1 MKVKPLLQSIS
12 PYTFLED
19 YLQACGVENVDEYLN
34 AEFEVM
40 DSPWD
45 YPNMKEAVDSLEK
58 AINNKEKIG
67 VLIDSDADGNLS
79 AALITKFLYRFVED
93 EDIEFFIHTGKG
105 HGLVQSKEEDIVQQ
119 VIDSGVSLLIAPD
132 SSTND
137 KEQCQWLKSNGVDVL
152 ILDHHEITTPNPYA
166 IIINHHLGKGLNTS
180 LSGTG
185 VTHKFVQ
192 ACAESWDIELGDLYY
207 DLVATSIISDA
218 CDLTTLENRA
228 YVKYGFEHI
237 TDPML
242 ELMFTKFNR
251 KGNNPIGVSWGTAPP
266 INSLCRGDDQQAKED
281 FFMAL
286 IGKGDMDEG
295 ISLARKA
302 HNEQSKIVKT
312 IYEEIEP
319 DLDQSHKVV
328 IGYTTEEY
336 KGYTGLIANKITG
349 NFGKPALVLRELNS
363 TTWSGSLRSPVD
375 IADKIN
381 ESKLANCQGHLSAA
395 GIFLKKSNLNRLIK
409 WFDALPLDT
418 DPERQVTAILKPNQV
433 TLPLCHACSDDM
445 VLWGS
450 SEGNK
455 IVQPKFYLEF
465 ETSPSDAQVF
475 VKKTTTLKIVKDGV
489 SFIKFQCDKD
499 TASLLQQEHCKVSMI
514 VTLSVNEWN
523 GVESPQ
529 AMIENWEIEKIE
541 EKDISEESWADLF

>member
-1 MKVKPLLQSIS
+1 MKVKPLLKSIDPS
-12 PYTFLED
+12 NFLSQ
-19 YLQACGVENVDEYLN
+19 YLQALGIQDIDKYLN
-34 AEFEVM
+34 AGLDVM
-40 DSPWD
+40 DSPLD
-45 YPNMKEAVDSLEK
+45 YPNMKEGVERLRK
-58 AINNKEKIG
+58 AIDNGEKIG
-67 VLIDSDADGNLS
+67 VLIDPDVDGQLS
-79 AALITKFLYRFVED
+79 AALIVKFLLRFTNNLAY
-93 EDIEFFIHTGKG
+93 FFHVGKG
-105 HGLVQSKEEDIVQQ
+105 HGLVQNKEEDIPQQ
-119 VIDSGVSLLIAPD
+119 VLDSDVSLLIAPD

-137 KEQCQWLKSNGVDVL
+137 APQCQWLKSNGVDV
-152 ILDHHEITTPNPYA
+152 IICDHHEVTTQNPYA
-166 IIINHHLGKGLNTS
+166 IIINHHLGEGLNTA

-185 VTHKFVQ
+185 VTHKF
-192 ACAESWDIELGDLYY
+192 AISCAESCGIDISDLYY
-207 DLVATSIISDA
+207 DLVATSIISDV

-242 ELMFTKFNR
+242 ELMFAKFNR

-266 INSLCRGDDQQAKED
+266 INSLCRGDDQQAKID

-286 IGKGDMDEG
+286 VGKGDMDNG
-295 ISLARKA
+295 VSVARKA

-319 DLDQSHKVV
+319 DLDRSHKVM

-381 ESKLANCQGHLSAA
+381 ESKLAKCQGHLSAA

-409 WFDALPLDT
+409 WFDTLPLDT
-418 DPERQVTAILKPNQV
+418 NPERQVTAILKPNQI

-445 VLWGS
+445 VLWGAS
-450 SEGNK
+450 DGNK

-465 ETSPSDAQVF
+465 ETSPSNVQVF
-475 VKKTTTLKIVKDGV
+475 VKKTTTVKITKDGI
-489 SFIKFQCDKD
+489 SFLKFQCDD
-499 TASLLQQEHCKVSMI
+499 ETAQLLQRERCKVAMI
-514 VTLSVNEWN
+514 VTLGVNEWN

-529 AMIENWEIEKIE
+529 AIIDTWEIEKIE
-541 EKDISEESWADLF
+541 EDGFNFDDLF

>member
-1 MKVKPLLQSIS
+1 MKIKPILNNIDSNN
-12 PYTFLED
+12 FLYQ
-19 YLQACGVENVDEYLN
+19 YLSACGVKNVDEYLR
-34 AEFEVM
+34 ADLSTLE
-40 DSPWD
+40 SPWL
-45 YPNMKEAVDSLEK
+45 YPNMQEGVERLKK
-58 AINNKEKIG
+58 AIDGGEKIG
-67 VLIDSDADGNLS
+67 VLVDADCDGNLS
-79 AALITKFLYRFVED
+79 AALIVKFLLRFTNNLVY
-93 EDIEFFIHTGKG
+93 FFHVGKG
-105 HGLVQSKEEDIVQQ
+105 HGLVQNKEEDIVQQ
-119 VIDSGVSLLIAPD
+119 VIDSGVNLLIIPD
-132 SSTND
+132 AGSND
-137 KEQCQWLKSNGVDVL
+137 KAQCQWLKSNGIDV
-152 ILDHHEITTPNPYA
+152 IICDHHEITTPNPYA
-166 IIINHHLGKGLNTS
+166 IIINHHLGKGLNTA

-185 VTHKFVQ
+185 VTHKLVQ
-192 ACAESWDIELGDLYY
+192 SCAESWKIDLDNLYY
-207 DLVATSIISDA
+207 DLVATSIISDV

-242 ELMFTKFNR
+242 ELMFAKFNR

-266 INSLCRGDDQQAKED
+266 INSLCRGDDQQAKID

-286 IGKGDMDEG
+286 IGKEDMDEG
-295 ISLARKA
+295 ISIARKA

-312 IYEEIEP
+312 IYQEIEP
-319 DLDQSHKVV
+319 DLDQNHKVM

-349 NFGKPALVLRELNS
+349 NFGKPSLVLRELNP
-363 TTWSGSLRSPVD
+363 TMFSGSLRSPVD

-381 ESKLANCQGHLSAA
+381 ETGLAKCQGHLSAC

-409 WFDALPLDT
+409 WFDNLPLDT
-418 DPERQVTAILKPNQV
+418 DPERQVTAILKPSQI
-433 TLPLCHACSDDM
+433 TLSLCHACSDDM
-445 VLWGS
+445 VLWGG

-455 IVQPKFYLEF
+455 VIQPKFYLEF
-465 ETSPSDAQVF
+465 ETSPNEIQAF

-499 TASLLQQEHCKVSMI
+499 MASLLQQERCKVSMI

-529 AMIENWEIEKIE
+529 ATIENWEIEKIE
-541 EKDISEESWADLF
+541 EKDISEESWEDLF

>member
-1 MKVKPLLQSIS
+1 MK
-12 PYTFLED
+12 E
-19 YLQACGVENVDEYLN
+19 GVERL
-34 AEFEVM
+34 
-40 DSPWD
+40 
-45 YPNMKEAVDSLEK
+45 KK
-58 AINNKEKIG
+58 AIDDGEKIG
-67 VLIDSDADGNLS
+67 ILVDADCDGNLS
-79 AALITKFLYRFVED
+79 AALIVKFLLHFTNNLAY
-93 EDIEFFIHTGKG
+93 FFHAGKG
-105 HGLVQSKEEDIVQQ
+105 HGLVQNKEEDIVQQ
-119 VIDSGVSLLIAPD
+119 IIHSEIKLMIIPDAGSNDSG
-132 SSTND
+132 
-137 KEQCQWLKSNGVDVL
+137 QCEILKSVGIDV
-152 ILDHHEITTPNPYA
+152 IICDHHEVITPNPYA
-166 IIINHHLGKGLNTS
+166 IIINHHLGEGLNTA

-185 VTHKFVQ
+185 VTQKLVQ
-192 ACAESWDIELGDLYY
+192 ACAESWNIDLGDLYY
-207 DLVATSIISDA
+207 DLVATSIISDV

-242 ELMFTKFNR
+242 ELMFIKFNR

-266 INSLCRGDDQQAKED
+266 INSLCRGDDQQAKMD

-295 ISLARKA
+295 ISIARKA

-349 NFGKPALVLRELNS
+349 NFGKPSLVLRELNS
-363 TTWSGSLRSPVD
+363 TMFSGSLRSPVD

-381 ESKLANCQGHLSAA
+381 ESKLAKCQGHLSAA

-418 DPERQVTAILKPNQV
+418 DPERQVTAILKPSQI

-450 SEGNK
+450 SDGNK

-465 ETSPSDAQVF
+465 ETSPSDVQVF
-475 VKKTTTLKIVKDGV
+475 VKKTITVKITKDDV
-489 SFIKFQCDKD
+489 SFLKFQCDD
-499 TASLLQQEHCKVSMI
+499 ETASLLQKERCKVAMI
-514 VTLSVNEWN
+514 VTLGVNEWN
-523 GVESPQ
+523 EIESPQ
-529 AMIENWEIEKIE
+529 GMV
-541 EKDISEESWADLF
+541 ESWEVERVEDVEDDWRNLF

>member
-1 MKVKPLLQSIS
+1 MKVKPLLQSIN
-12 PYTFLED
+12 PFTFLED
-19 YLQACGVENVDEYLN
+19 YLQACGVKDVDEYLN
-34 AEFEVM
+34 AGLDVM
-40 DSPWD
+40 DNPWG
-45 YPNMKEAVDSLEK
+45 YPNMKEGVGRLK
-58 AINNKEKIG
+58 AAIDGGEKIG
-67 VLIDSDADGNLS
+67 ILADCDGDGQLS
-79 AALITKFLYRFVED
+79 AALIAKFLLRFTNNLTY
-93 EDIEFFIHTGKG
+93 FFHVGKG
-105 HGLVQSKEEDIVQQ
+105 HGLVQNKEENIPQQ
-119 VIDSGVSLLIAPD
+119 ILDSSVSLLITPD

-137 KEQCQWLKSNGVDVL
+137 APQCQWLKSNGIDCLV
-152 ILDHHEITTPNPYA
+152 LDHHEVTTSNPYA
-166 IIINHHLGKGLNTS
+166 IIINHHLGEGLNTA

-185 VTHKFVQ
+185 VTQKLVQ
-192 ACAESWDIELGDLYY
+192 ACAESWGINLGDLYY
-207 DLVATSIISDA
+207 DLVATSIISDV

-266 INSLCRGDDQQAKED
+266 INSLCRGDNQQAKMD

-286 IGKGDMDEG
+286 IGKGDIDKG
-295 ISLARKA
+295 ISIARKA
-302 HNEQSKIVKT
+302 HNEQTKIVKT

-319 DLDQSHKVV
+319 NLDQSHKVV

-381 ESKLANCQGHLSAA
+381 ESKLAKCQGHLAA
-395 GIFLKKSNLNRLIK
+395 CGIFLKKSNLNRLIK
-409 WFDALPLDT
+409 WFDTLPLDT
-418 DPERQVTAILKPNQV
+418 DPERQVTAIIKPNQI
-433 TLPLCHACSDDM
+433 TLPLCHVCSDDM

-450 SEGNK
+450 SDGNK

-465 ETSPSDAQVF
+465 ETSPSDIQVF
-475 VKKTTTLKIVKDGV
+475 VKKTTTVKITKDDV
-489 SFIKFQCDKD
+489 SFLKFQCDD
-499 TASLLQQEHCKVSMI
+499 ETTQLLQRERCRVAMI
-514 VTLSVNEWN
+514 VTLGVNEWN

-529 AMIENWEIEKIE
+529 ATVESWEVSEI
-541 EKDISEESWADLF
+541 KDNGASEEDWMDLF

>member
-1 MKVKPLLQSIS
+1 MKVKPLLQSIN

-19 YLQACGVENVDEYLN
+19 YLRACGVENVTEYIE
-34 AEFEVM
+34 AGTEVM
-40 DSPWD
+40 DSPWL
-45 YPNMKEAVDSLEK
+45 YPNMKEGVERLKK
-58 AINNKEKIG
+58 AIDDGEKIG
-67 VLIDSDADGNLS
+67 ILVDADCDGNLS
-79 AALITKFLYRFVED
+79 ATLIAKFLLRFTNNLAY
-93 EDIEFFIHTGKG
+93 FFHVGKG
-105 HGLVQSKEEDIVQQ
+105 HGLVQNKEEDIPQQ
-119 VIDSGVSLLIAPD
+119 ILDSGVSLLIAPD

-137 KEQCQWLKSNGVDVL
+137 APQCQWLKSNGIDCLV
-152 ILDHHEITTPNPYA
+152 LDHHEVTTQNPYA
-166 IIINHHLGKGLNTS
+166 IIINHHLNEQLNTA

-185 VTHKFVQ
+185 VTHKF
-192 ACAESWDIELGDLYY
+192 AISCAESWGIDLGDLYY
-207 DLVATSIISDA
+207 DLVATSIISDV

-266 INSLCRGDDQQAKED
+266 INSLCRGEDQQAKMD

-295 ISLARKA
+295 ISIARKA

-312 IYEEIEP
+312 IYQEIEP
-319 DLDQSHKVV
+319 DLDQSHKVI
-328 IGYTTEEY
+328 IGYTNNEY
-336 KGYTGLIANKITG
+336 KGYSGLIANKITG
-349 NFGKPALVLRELNS
+349 NFGKPSLVLRELNP
-363 TTWSGSLRSPVD
+363 TMFSGSLRSPVD

-381 ESKLANCQGHLSAA
+381 ETGLAKCQGHLSAC
-395 GIFLKKSNLNRLIK
+395 GIFLKKSNINRLIK
-409 WFDALPLDT
+409 WFDTLPLDT
-418 DPERQVTAILKPNQV
+418 DPERQVTAILKPSQV

-445 VLWGS
+445 VLWGA

-465 ETSPSDAQVF
+465 ETSPSDVQVF
-475 VKKTTTLKIVKDGV
+475 VKKTTTVKITKGDVD
-489 SFIKFQCDKD
+489 FLKFQCDDK
-499 TASLLQQEHCKVSMI
+499 TSQLLQRERCKVAMI
-514 VTLSVNEWN
+514 VTLGVNEWN

-529 AMIENWEIEKIE
+529 GTVENWEVEKIE
-541 EKDISEESWADLF
+541 EDGFNWEDLF

>member
-1 MKVKPLLQSIS
+1 MKVKPLLQSINPS
-12 PYTFLED
+12 TFLQD
-19 YLQACGVENVDEYLN
+19 YLHSCGVKDVDKYLN
-34 AEFEVM
+34 AGLDNM

-45 YPNMKEAVDSLEK
+45 YPNMKEGVERLKK
-58 AINNKEKIG
+58 AIDEGEKIG
-67 VLIDSDADGNLS
+67 VLIDPDVDGQLS
-79 AALITKFLYRFVED
+79 AALITKFLLRFTNNLAY
-93 EDIEFFIHTGKG
+93 FFHVGKG

-119 VIDSGVSLLIAPD
+119 IIHSEVKLMIIPDAGSNDSG
-132 SSTND
+132 
-137 KEQCQWLKSNGVDVL
+137 QCGILKSVGIDTI

-166 IIINHHLGKGLNTS
+166 IIINHHLGEGLNTA

-185 VTHKFVQ
+185 VTHKFIQ
-192 ACAESWDIELGDLYY
+192 SCAESWSIDLGDLYY
-207 DLVATSIISDA
+207 DLVATSIISDV

-242 ELMFTKFNR
+242 ELMFKKFNR
-251 KGNNPIGVSWGTAPP
+251 KGNNPIGVAWGTAPP
-266 INSLCRGDDQQAKED
+266 INSLCRGDDQQAKMD

-295 ISLARKA
+295 VSVARKA

-349 NFGKPALVLRELNS
+349 NFGKPALVLRELNT

-375 IADKIN
+375 IADKVN
-381 ESKLANCQGHLSAA
+381 ESKLAKCQGHLSAA

-418 DPERQVTAILKPNQV
+418 DPERQVTAILKPSQI
-433 TLPLCHACSDDM
+433 TLPLCHVCSDNM
-445 VLWGS
+445 VLWGA

-465 ETSPSDAQVF
+465 ETSPSDVQVF
-475 VKKTTTLKIVKDGV
+475 VKKTTTAKITKGDV
-489 SFIKFQCDKD
+489 SFLKFQCDNE
-499 TASLLQQEHCKVSMI
+499 TAQLLQKERCKVSMI

-523 GVESPQ
+523 DVESPQ
-529 AMIENWEIEKIE
+529 GTVEIWEIEKIE
-541 EKDISEESWADLF
+541 EDGFNFDDLF

>member
-1 MKVKPLLQSIS
+1 MKVKPLLKSIDPS
-12 PYTFLED
+12 NFLSQ
-19 YLQACGVENVDEYLN
+19 YLQALGIQDVDKYLN
-34 AEFEVM
+34 AGLDVM
-40 DSPWD
+40 DSPLD
-45 YPNMKEAVDSLEK
+45 YPNMKEGVERLRK
-58 AINNKEKIG
+58 AIDNGEKIG
-67 VLIDSDADGNLS
+67 VLIDPDVDGQLS
-79 AALITKFLYRFVED
+79 AALIVKFLLRFTNNLTY
-93 EDIEFFIHTGKG
+93 FFHVGKG
-105 HGLVQSKEEDIVQQ
+105 HGLVQNKEEDIVQQ
-119 VIDSGVSLLIAPD
+119 IIHSEVKLIIIPDAGSNDSG
-132 SSTND
+132 
-137 KEQCQWLKSNGVDVL
+137 QCGILKSVGTDIL
-152 ILDHHEITTPNPYA
+152 ILDHHEISTPNPYA
-166 IIINHHLGKGLNTS
+166 IIINHHLGEGLNTA

-192 ACAESWDIELGDLYY
+192 SCAESWNIDLGDLYY
-207 DLVATSIISDA
+207 DLVATSIISDI

-228 YVKYGFEHI
+228 YIKYGFEHI

-242 ELMFTKFNR
+242 ELMFAKFNR

-266 INSLCRGDDQQAKED
+266 INSLCRGDDQQAKID

-286 IGKGDMDEG
+286 VGKGDMDNG
-295 ISLARKA
+295 VSVARKA

-319 DLDQSHKVV
+319 DLDRNHKVM

-381 ESKLANCQGHLSAA
+381 ESKLAKCQGHLSAA

-409 WFDALPLDT
+409 WFDALPLDA
-418 DPERQVTAILKPNQV
+418 DPEHQVTAILKPSQI

-445 VLWGS
+445 VLWGA

-465 ETSPSDAQVF
+465 ETSQSDIQVF
-475 VKKTTTLKIVKDGV
+475 VKKTTTVKITKDNV
-489 SFIKFQCDKD
+489 SFLKFQCDD
-499 TASLLQQEHCKVSMI
+499 ETAQLLQRERCKVAMI
-514 VTLSVNEWN
+514 IKLSVNEWN

-529 AMIENWEIEKIE
+529 AIIDTWEIEKIE
-541 EKDISEESWADLF
+541 EDGFNFDALF

>member
-1 MKVKPLLQSIS
+1 MKVRPLIESIDPS
-12 PYTFLED
+12 TFLQD
-19 YLQACGVENVDEYLN
+19 YLQACGVKDADEYLN
-34 AEFEVM
+34 AGLDVM

-45 YPNMKEAVDSLEK
+45 YPNMKEGVERLKK
-58 AINNKEKIG
+58 AIDSGEKIG
-67 VLIDSDADGNLS
+67 ILVDADCDGNLS
-79 AALITKFLYRFVED
+79 AALIAKFLLRFTNNLAY
-93 EDIEFFIHTGKG
+93 FFHIGKG
-105 HGLVQSKEEDIVQQ
+105 HGLVRNKEEDIPQQ
-119 VIDSGVSLLIAPD
+119 VLDSGVSLLITPD

-137 KEQCQWLKSNGVDVL
+137 APQCQWLKSNGIDCLV
-152 ILDHHEITTPNPYA
+152 LDHHEVTTSNPYA
-166 IIINHHLGKGLNTS
+166 FIINHHLGERLNTA

-185 VTHKFVQ
+185 VTQKLVQ
-192 ACAESWDIELGDLYY
+192 ACAESWNIDLGDLYY
-207 DLVATSIISDA
+207 DLVATSIISDV

-228 YVKYGFEHI
+228 YVKYGFENI

-266 INSLCRGDDQQAKED
+266 INSLCRGDDQQAKID

-286 IGKGDMDEG
+286 IGKGNMDKG
-295 ISLARKA
+295 VSIARKA

-319 DLDQSHKVV
+319 NLDQSHKVM

-363 TTWSGSLRSPVD
+363 TMFSGSLRSPVD

-381 ESKLANCQGHLSAA
+381 ESKLAKCQGHLAA
-395 GIFLKKSNLNRLIK
+395 CGIFLKKSNLNRLIK
-409 WFDALPLDT
+409 WFDTLPLNT

-450 SEGNK
+450 SDGNK

-465 ETSPSDAQVF
+465 ETSPSDVQVF
-475 VKKTTTLKIVKDGV
+475 VKKTTTVKIVKDDV
-489 SFIKFQCDKD
+489 SFLKFQCDEEK
-499 TASLLQQEHCKVSMI
+499 AQLLQRERCNVAMI
-514 VTLSVNEWN
+514 VTLGVNEWN

-529 AMIENWEIEKIE
+529 GTV
-541 EKDISEESWADLF
+541 ESWEVSVVKNGVNEEDWRDLF

>member
-1 MKVKPLLQSIS
+1 MKVKPLLQSVDTRNFIHQ
-12 PYTFLED
+12 
-19 YLQACGVENVDEYLN
+19 YLTACGIKDVDAYLE
-34 AEFEVM
+34 ADLTVC
-40 DSPWD
+40 DDPWD
-45 YPNMKEAVDSLEK
+45 YPNMKEGVERLRK
-58 AINNKEKIG
+58 AIDEGEKIG
-67 VLIDSDADGNLS
+67 ILVDADCDGNLS
-79 AALITKFLYRFVED
+79 AALIVKFLLRFTNNLAY
-93 EDIEFFIHTGKG
+93 FFHVAKG
-105 HGLVQSKEEDIVQQ
+105 HGLVQNKEEDIPQQ
-119 VIDSGVSLLIAPD
+119 VLDSGVSLLIAPD

-137 KEQCQWLKSNGVDVL
+137 TAQCQWLKSNGVDVI
-152 ILDHHEITTPNPYA
+152 ILDHHEVTTPNPYA
-166 IIINHHLGKGLNTS
+166 IIINHHLGEGLNTA
-180 LSGTG
+180 LSGCG
-185 VTHKFVQ
+185 VTFKFAQ
-192 ACAESWDIELGDLYY
+192 ACAESWSIDLGDLYY
-207 DLVATSIISDA
+207 DLVATSIISDV

-242 ELMFTKFNR
+242 ELMFAKFNR
-251 KGNNPIGVSWGTAPP
+251 KGNNPIGISWGTAPP
-266 INSLCRGDDQQAKED
+266 INSLCRGDDQQAKMD

-286 IGKGDMDEG
+286 VGKGDKDNG
-295 ISLARKA
+295 VSVARKA

-349 NFGKPALVLRELNS
+349 NFGKPSLVLRELNS

-381 ESKLANCQGHLSAA
+381 ESKLAKCQGHLSAA

-445 VLWGS
+445 VLWGAS
-450 SEGNK
+450 DGNK

-465 ETSPSDAQVF
+465 ETSPSDVQVF
-475 VKKTTTLKIVKDGV
+475 VKKTTTVKITKGDV
-489 SFIKFQCDKD
+489 SFLKFQCDSNIANLFQCQK
-499 TASLLQQEHCKVSMI
+499 CKVSMI
-514 VTLSVNEWN
+514 ATLEVNEWN
-523 GVESPQ
+523 SVESPQ
-529 AMIENWEIEKIE
+529 AKVEEWEISKVEDGFE
-541 EKDISEESWADLF
+541 EDWMDLF

>member
-1 MKVKPLLQSIS
+1 MKVKPLLKSIDPS
-12 PYTFLED
+12 NFLSQ
-19 YLQACGVENVDEYLN
+19 YLQALGIQDIDKYLN
-34 AEFEVM
+34 AGLDVM
-40 DSPWD
+40 DSPLD
-45 YPNMKEAVDSLEK
+45 YPNMKEGVERLRK
-58 AINNKEKIG
+58 AIDNGEKIG
-67 VLIDSDADGNLS
+67 VLIDPDVDGQLS
-79 AALITKFLYRFVED
+79 AALIFKFLLRFTNNLAY
-93 EDIEFFIHTGKG
+93 FFHVGKG
-105 HGLVQSKEEDIVQQ
+105 HGLVQNKEEDIPQQ
-119 VIDSGVSLLIAPD
+119 VLDSGVSLLIAPD

-137 KEQCQWLKSNGVDVL
+137 APQCQWLKSNGVDV
-152 ILDHHEITTPNPYA
+152 IICDHHEVTTQNPYA
-166 IIINHHLGKGLNTS
+166 IIINHHLGEGLNTA

-185 VTHKFVQ
+185 VTHKF
-192 ACAESWDIELGDLYY
+192 AISCAESCGIDISDLYY
-207 DLVATSIISDA
+207 DLVATSIISDV

-242 ELMFTKFNR
+242 ELMFAKFNR

-266 INSLCRGDDQQAKED
+266 INSLCRGDDQQAKID

-286 IGKGDMDEG
+286 VGKGDMDNG
-295 ISLARKA
+295 VSVARKA

-319 DLDQSHKVV
+319 DLDRSHKVM

-381 ESKLANCQGHLSAA
+381 ESKLAKCQGHLSAA
-395 GIFLKKSNLNRLIK
+395 GIFLKKSNLNRLTK
-409 WFDALPLDT
+409 WFDTLPLDT
-418 DPERQVTAILKPNQV
+418 NPERQVTAILKPNQI

-445 VLWGS
+445 VLWGAS
-450 SEGNK
+450 DGNK

-465 ETSPSDAQVF
+465 ETSPSNVQVF
-475 VKKTTTLKIVKDGV
+475 VKKTTTVKITKDGV
-489 SFIKFQCDKD
+489 SFLKFQCDDK
-499 TASLLQQEHCKVSMI
+499 TAQLLQRERCKVAMI
-514 VTLSVNEWN
+514 VTLGVNEWN

-529 AMIENWEIEKIE
+529 AIIDTWEIEKIE
-541 EKDISEESWADLF
+541 EDGFNFDDLF

>member
-1 MKVKPLLQSIS
+1 MKVKPLLESVNS
-12 PYTFLED
+12 STFLQD
-19 YLQACGVENVDEYLN
+19 YLQALGIQDVNKYLN
-34 AEFEVM
+34 ADLSVC

-45 YPNMKEAVDSLEK
+45 YPNMKEAVERLKK
-58 AINNKEKIG
+58 AIDGGEKIG
-67 VLIDSDADGNLS
+67 ILTDCDGDGQLS
-79 AALITKFLYRFVED
+79 AALITKFLLRFTNNLTY
-93 EDIEFFIHTGKG
+93 FFHVGKG
-105 HGLVQSKEEDIVQQ
+105 HGLVQNKEEDIPQQ
-119 VIDSGVSLLIAPD
+119 VLDSGVSLLIAPD

-137 KEQCQWLKSNGVDVL
+137 APQCQWLKSNGVDV
-152 ILDHHEITTPNPYA
+152 IICDHHEVTTPNPYA
-166 IIINHHLGKGLNTS
+166 IIINHHLGEGLNTA

-192 ACAESWDIELGDLYY
+192 ACEESWSIDLGNLYY
-207 DLVATSIISDA
+207 DLVATSIISDI

-228 YVKYGFEHI
+228 YVKYGFEHV

-251 KGNNPIGVSWGTAPP
+251 KGNNPIGVAWGTAPP
-266 INSLCRGDDQQAKED
+266 INSLCRGDNQQAKVN

-286 IGKGDMDEG
+286 IGKGDMNEG
-295 ISLARKA
+295 VSIAKKA
-302 HNEQSKIVKT
+302 HDQQSKIVKA
-312 IYEEIEP
+312 IYQEIEP

-349 NFGKPALVLRELNS
+349 NFSKPSLVLRELNS

-381 ESKLANCQGHLSAA
+381 ESKLAKCQGHLSAA
-395 GIFLKKSNLNRLIK
+395 GIFLKKSNLDRLIK
-409 WFDALPLDT
+409 WFDALPLDIN
-418 DPERQVTAILKPNQV
+418 PERQVTAILKPSQI
-433 TLPLCHACSDDM
+433 TLSLCHACSDDM

-450 SEGNK
+450 SDGNK

-465 ETSPSDAQVF
+465 ETSPSEVQVF
-475 VKKTTTLKIVKDGV
+475 VKKTTTVKITKDDV
-489 SFIKFQCDKD
+489 SFLKFQCDDK
-499 TASLLQQEHCKVSMI
+499 TAQLLQKERCKVAMI
-514 VTLSVNEWN
+514 VTLGVNVWN

-529 AMIENWEIEKIE
+529 ATVEDWEISKVENNSV
-541 EKDISEESWADLF
+541 SEEDWMDLF

>member
-1 MKVKPLLQSIS
+1 MKIKPILNNIDSNN
-12 PYTFLED
+12 FLYQ
-19 YLQACGVENVDEYLN
+19 YLSACGVKNVDEYLR
-34 AEFEVM
+34 ADLSTLE
-40 DSPWD
+40 SPWL
-45 YPNMKEAVDSLEK
+45 YPNMQEGVERLRK
-58 AINNKEKIG
+58 AIDGGEKIG
-67 VLIDSDADGNLS
+67 VLIDPDVDGQLS
-79 AALITKFLYRFVED
+79 AALIVKFLLRFTNNLAY
-93 EDIEFFIHTGKG
+93 FFHVGKG
-105 HGLVQSKEEDIVQQ
+105 HGLVQNKEEDILQQ
-119 VIDSGVSLLIAPD
+119 VLDTGVSLLIAPD

-137 KEQCQWLKSNGVDVL
+137 APQCQWLKSNGIDCLV
-152 ILDHHEITTPNPYA
+152 LDHHEVATPNPYA
-166 IIINHHLGKGLNTS
+166 IIINHHLGEGLNTA

-185 VTHKFVQ
+185 VTHKFTIS
-192 ACAESWDIELGDLYY
+192 CAESWNINLGDLYY
-207 DLVATSIISDA
+207 DLVATSIISDV

-266 INSLCRGDDQQAKED
+266 INSLCRGDDQQAKMD

-286 IGKGDMDEG
+286 IGKEDMNKG
-295 ISLARKA
+295 ISIAKKA
-302 HNEQSKIVKT
+302 HDQQSKIVKS
-312 IYEEIEP
+312 IYQEIEP
-319 DLDQSHKVV
+319 NLDQSHKVM

-349 NFGKPALVLRELNS
+349 NFGKPALVLRELNP

-381 ESKLANCQGHLSAA
+381 ESKLAKCQGHLSAA

-445 VLWGS
+445 ILWGS
-450 SEGNK
+450 SDGNK

-465 ETSPSDAQVF
+465 ETSPSDIQAF
-475 VKKTTTLKIVKDGV
+475 VKKTTTVKITKDDV
-489 SFIKFQCDKD
+489 SFLKFQCDD
-499 TASLLQQEHCKVSMI
+499 ETASLLQHERCKVSMI
-514 VTLSVNEWN
+514 VTLGVNEWN

-529 AMIENWEIEKIE
+529 GMIESWKVEKVE
-541 EKDISEESWADLF
+541 DGMEDDDWRKFF

>member
-1 MKVKPLLQSIS
+1 MKVKPLLQSIDQS
-12 PYTFLED
+12 TFLQD
-19 YLQACGVENVDEYLN
+19 YLQACGVKDVDKYLN
-34 AEFEVM
+34 AGLDVM

-45 YPNMKEAVDSLEK
+45 YPNMKEGVERLRR
-58 AINNKEKIG
+58 AIDDGEKIG
-67 VLIDSDADGNLS
+67 ILVDADCDGNLS
-79 AALITKFLYRFVED
+79 AALIAKFLLRFTNNLAY
-93 EDIEFFIHTGKG
+93 FFHVGKG
-105 HGLVQSKEEDIVQQ
+105 HGLVQNKEEDIPQQ
-119 VIDSGVSLLIAPD
+119 VLDSGVSLLIAPD
-132 SSTND
+132 STTND
-137 KEQCQWLKSNGVDVL
+137 APQCQWLKSNGIDCLV
-152 ILDHHEITTPNPYA
+152 LDHHEVTTPNPYA
-166 IIINHHLGKGLNTS
+166 IIINHHLGEGLNTA
-180 LSGTG
+180 LSGCG
-185 VTHKFVQ
+185 VAFKFVQ
-192 ACAESWDIELGDLYY
+192 SCAESWNIDLSDLYY
-207 DLVATSIISDA
+207 DLVATSIVSDV

-266 INSLCRGDDQQAKED
+266 INSLCRGDDQQAKID

-295 ISLARKA
+295 ISIARKA

-381 ESKLANCQGHLSAA
+381 ESKLAKCQGHLAA
-395 GIFLKKSNLNRLIK
+395 CGIFLKKSNLNRLIK
-409 WFDALPLDT
+409 WFDTLPLDT
-418 DPERQVTAILKPNQV
+418 DPERQVAATLKPNQI
-433 TLPLCHACSDDM
+433 TLSLCHACSDDM
-445 VLWGS
+445 VLWGAS
-450 SEGNK
+450 DGNK

-465 ETSPSDAQVF
+465 ETSPSDVQVF
-475 VKKTTTLKIVKDGV
+475 VKKTTTVKITKGDV
-489 SFIKFQCDKD
+489 SFLKFQCDD
-499 TASLLQQEHCKVSMI
+499 ETAQLLQKERCKVSMI
-514 VTLSVNEWN
+514 VTLGVNEWN

-529 AMIENWEIEKIE
+529 GTAENWEVSEI
-541 EKDISEESWADLF
+541 KDNGASEENWMNLF

>member
-1 MKVKPLLQSIS
+1 MKVKPLLKSIDPS
-12 PYTFLED
+12 NFLSQ
-19 YLQACGVENVDEYLN
+19 YLQALGIQDVDKYLN
-34 AEFEVM
+34 AGLDVM
-40 DSPWD
+40 DSPLD
-45 YPNMKEAVDSLEK
+45 YPNMKEGVERLRK
-58 AINNKEKIG
+58 AIDNGEKIG
-67 VLIDSDADGNLS
+67 VLIDPDVDGQLS
-79 AALITKFLYRFVED
+79 AALIVKFLLRFTNNLAY
-93 EDIEFFIHTGKG
+93 FFHVGKG
-105 HGLVQSKEEDIVQQ
+105 HGLVQNKEEDIPQQ
-119 VIDSGVSLLIAPD
+119 VLDSGVSLLIAPD

-137 KEQCQWLKSNGVDVL
+137 APQCQWLKSNGVDV
-152 ILDHHEITTPNPYA
+152 IICDHHEVTTQNPYA
-166 IIINHHLGKGLNTS
+166 IIINHHLGEWLNTA

-185 VTHKFVQ
+185 VTHKF
-192 ACAESWDIELGDLYY
+192 AISCAESCGIDISDLYY
-207 DLVATSIISDA
+207 DLVATSIISDV

-242 ELMFTKFNR
+242 ELMFAKFNR

-266 INSLCRGDDQQAKED
+266 INSLCRGDDQQAKID

-286 IGKGDMDEG
+286 VGKGDMDNG
-295 ISLARKA
+295 VSVARKA

-319 DLDQSHKVV
+319 DLDRSHKVM

-381 ESKLANCQGHLSAA
+381 ESKLAKCQGHLSAA

-409 WFDALPLDT
+409 WFDTLPLDT
-418 DPERQVTAILKPNQV
+418 NPERQVTAILKPNQI

-445 VLWGS
+445 VLWGA

-465 ETSPSDAQVF
+465 ETSPSDVQVF
-475 VKKTTTLKIVKDGV
+475 VKKTITAKITKDDV
-489 SFIKFQCDKD
+489 SFLKFQCDDK
-499 TASLLQQEHCKVSMI
+499 TAQLLQRERCKVAMI
-514 VTLSVNEWN
+514 VTLDVNVWN
-523 GVESPQ
+523 DVESPQ
-529 AMIENWEIEKIE
+529 GIIDTWEIEKIE
-541 EKDISEESWADLF
+541 EDGFNFDDLF

>member
-1 MKVKPLLQSIS
+1 MKVKPLLKSIDPS
-12 PYTFLED
+12 NFLSQ
-19 YLQACGVENVDEYLN
+19 YLQALGIQDVDKYLN
-34 AEFEVM
+34 AGLDVM
-40 DSPWD
+40 DSPLD
-45 YPNMKEAVDSLEK
+45 YPNMKEGVERLRK
-58 AINNKEKIG
+58 AIDNGEKIG
-67 VLIDSDADGNLS
+67 VLIDPDVDGQLS
-79 AALITKFLYRFVED
+79 AALIVKFLLRFTNNLTY
-93 EDIEFFIHTGKG
+93 FFHVGKG
-105 HGLVQSKEEDIVQQ
+105 HGLVQNKEEDIVQQ
-119 VIDSGVSLLIAPD
+119 IIHSEVKLIIIPDAGSNDSG
-132 SSTND
+132 
-137 KEQCQWLKSNGVDVL
+137 QCGILKSVGTDIL
-152 ILDHHEITTPNPYA
+152 ILDHHEISTPNPYA
-166 IIINHHLGKGLNTS
+166 IIINHHLGEGLNTA

-192 ACAESWDIELGDLYY
+192 SCAESWNIDLGDLYY
-207 DLVATSIISDA
+207 DLVATSIISDI

-228 YVKYGFEHI
+228 YIKYGFEHI

-242 ELMFTKFNR
+242 ELMFAKFNR

-266 INSLCRGDDQQAKED
+266 INSLCRGDDQQAKID

-286 IGKGDMDEG
+286 VGKGDMDNG
-295 ISLARKA
+295 VSVARKA

-319 DLDQSHKVV
+319 NLDRNHKVM

-381 ESKLANCQGHLSAA
+381 ESKLAKCQGHLSAA

-409 WFDALPLDT
+409 WFDALPLDA
-418 DPERQVTAILKPNQV
+418 DPERQVTAILKPSQI

-445 VLWGS
+445 VLWGA

-465 ETSPSDAQVF
+465 ETSQSDIQVF
-475 VKKTTTLKIVKDGV
+475 VKKTTTAKITQDNV
-489 SFIKFQCDKD
+489 SFLKFQCDD
-499 TASLLQQEHCKVSMI
+499 ETAQLLQRERCKVAMI
-514 VTLSVNEWN
+514 IKLSVNEWN

-529 AMIENWEIEKIE
+529 AIIDTWEIEKIE
-541 EKDISEESWADLF
+541 EDGFNFDALF

>member
-1 MKVKPLLQSIS
+1 MKVKPLLKSIDPS
-12 PYTFLED
+12 NFLSQ
-19 YLQACGVENVDEYLN
+19 YLQALGIQDVDKYLN
-34 AEFEVM
+34 AGLDVM
-40 DSPWD
+40 DSPLD
-45 YPNMKEAVDSLEK
+45 YPNMKEGVERLRK
-58 AINNKEKIG
+58 AIDNGEKIG
-67 VLIDSDADGNLS
+67 VLIDPDVDGQLS
-79 AALITKFLYRFVED
+79 AALIVKFLLRF
-93 EDIEFFIHTGKG
+93 INKLAYFFHVGKG
-105 HGLVQSKEEDIVQQ
+105 HGLVQNKEEDIPQQ
-119 VIDSGVSLLIAPD
+119 ILDSGVSLLIAPD

-137 KEQCQWLKSNGVDVL
+137 APQCQWLKSNGVDCLV
-152 ILDHHEITTPNPYA
+152 LDHHEVITPNPYA
-166 IIINHHLGKGLNTS
+166 IIINHHLGEGLNTA
-180 LSGTG
+180 LSGCG
-185 VTHKFVQ
+185 VTFKFVQ
-192 ACAESWDIELGDLYY
+192 SCAESWNIDLGDLYY
-207 DLVATSIISDA
+207 DLVATSIISDV

-242 ELMFTKFNR
+242 ELMFIKFNR
-251 KGNNPIGVSWGTAPP
+251 KGNNPIGVSWGAAPP
-266 INSLCRGDDQQAKED
+266 INSLCRSDDQQAKMD

-295 ISLARKA
+295 ISIARKA

-349 NFGKPALVLRELNS
+349 NFGKPSLVLREVNP
-363 TTWSGSLRSPVD
+363 TMFSGSLRSPVD

-381 ESKLANCQGHLSAA
+381 ESKLAKCQGHLSAA

-409 WFDALPLDT
+409 WFDTLPLDI
-418 DPERQVTAILKPNQV
+418 DPERQVTAILKPSQI

-445 VLWGS
+445 VLWGA

-465 ETSPSDAQVF
+465 ETSQSDIQVF
-475 VKKTTTLKIVKDGV
+475 VKKTTTVKITKDNV
-489 SFIKFQCDKD
+489 SFLKFQCDD
-499 TASLLQQEHCKVSMI
+499 ETAQLLQRERCKVAMI
-514 VTLSVNEWN
+514 ITLGVNEWN

-529 AMIENWEIEKIE
+529 AIVDTWEIEKIE
-541 EKDISEESWADLF
+541 EDGFNFDALFN

>member
-1 MKVKPLLQSIS
+1 MKVRPLIESIDPS
-12 PYTFLED
+12 TFLQD

-34 AEFEVM
+34 AGLDVM

-45 YPNMKEAVDSLEK
+45 YPNMKKGVERLKK
-58 AINNKEKIG
+58 AIDDGEKIG
-67 VLIDSDADGNLS
+67 ILVDADCDGNLS
-79 AALITKFLYRFVED
+79 AALIAKFLLRFTNNLAY
-93 EDIEFFIHTGKG
+93 FFHVGKG
-105 HGLVQSKEEDIVQQ
+105 HGLVQNKEEDIPQQ
-119 VIDSGVSLLIAPD
+119 VLVSGVSLLIAPD

-137 KEQCQWLKSNGVDVL
+137 KAQCQWLKSNGIDCLV
-152 ILDHHEITTPNPYA
+152 LDHHEVTTPNPYA
-166 IIINHHLGKGLNTS
+166 IIINHHLGEGLNTA
-180 LSGTG
+180 LSGCG
-185 VTHKFVQ
+185 VTFKFVQ
-192 ACAESWDIELGDLYY
+192 SCAESWSIDLGDLYY
-207 DLVATSIISDA
+207 DLVATSIISDV

-251 KGNNPIGVSWGTAPP
+251 KGNNPIGVSWGAAPP
-266 INSLCRGDDQQAKED
+266 INSLCRGDNQQAKMN

-302 HNEQSKIVKT
+302 HNEQTKIVKT
-312 IYEEIEP
+312 IYQEIEP

-349 NFGKPALVLRELNS
+349 NFSKPSLVLRELNP

-381 ESKLANCQGHLSAA
+381 ESKLAKCQGHLSAA
-395 GIFLKKSNLNRLIK
+395 GCVIKKSNLNRLIK

-418 DPERQVTAILKPNQV
+418 DPERQVTAILKPSQI

-450 SEGNK
+450 SDGNK
-455 IVQPKFYLEF
+455 IIQPKFYLEF
-465 ETSPSDAQVF
+465 ETSPSDVQVF
-475 VKKTTTLKIVKDGV
+475 VKKTTTVKITKGNV
-489 SFIKFQCDKD
+489 SFLKFQCDNE
-499 TASLLQQEHCKVSMI
+499 TAQLLQKERCKVSMI
-514 VTLSVNEWN
+514 VTLGVNEWN
-523 GVESPQ
+523 EIESPQ
-529 AMIENWEIEKIE
+529 GMV
-541 EKDISEESWADLF
+541 ESWEVSEIKDKVVEDWEDLF

>member
-1 MKVKPLLQSIS
+1 MKVKPLLESIDPS
-12 PYTFLED
+12 NFLNQ
-19 YLQACGVENVDEYLN
+19 YLQALGIQDVDKYLN
-34 AEFEVM
+34 ADLSVC

-45 YPNMKEAVDSLEK
+45 YPYMQEAVDRLK
-58 AINNKEKIG
+58 FAIDNDEWIG
-67 VLIDSDADGNLS
+67 ILVDPDVDGNLS
-79 AALITKFLYRFVED
+79 AALIGKFLKDFCGRDKVVC
-93 EDIEFFIHTGKG
+93 FFHKGKG
-105 HGLVQSKEEDIVQQ
+105 HGLVQNKEEDIVQQ
-119 VIDSGVSLLIAPD
+119 VIDMNINLLVVPD
-132 SSTND
+132 AGSND
-137 KEQCQWLKSNGVDVL
+137 RQQCDELRLKNIDVL
-152 ILDHHEITTPNPYA
+152 ILDHHEVTTPNPYA
-166 IIINHHLGKGLNTS
+166 IIINHHLGEGLNTA

-185 VTHKFVQ
+185 VAHKFVQ
-192 ACAESWDIELGDLYY
+192 SCAESWNIDLGNLYY
-207 DLVATSIISDA
+207 DLVATSIISDV

-228 YVKYGFEHI
+228 YVKYGFEHV

-266 INSLCRGDDQQAKED
+266 INSLCRGNNQQAKMD

-286 IGKGDMDEG
+286 VGKEDMDKG
-295 ISLARKA
+295 VSVARKA
-302 HNEQSKIVKT
+302 HNEQTKIVKT
-312 IYEEIEP
+312 IYQEIEP
-319 DLDQSHKVV
+319 DLDQSHKVM

-375 IADKIN
+375 ITDKIN
-381 ESKLANCQGHLSAA
+381 KSKLAKCQGHLSAA

-418 DPERQVTAILKPNQV
+418 NPERQVAAILKPSQI

-450 SEGNK
+450 SDGNK

-465 ETSPSDAQVF
+465 ETSPSDVQVF
-475 VKKTTTLKIVKDGV
+475 VKKTTIVKITKGDV
-489 SFIKFQCDKD
+489 SFLKFQCDD
-499 TASLLQQEHCKVSMI
+499 ETAQLLQKERCKIAMI
-514 VTLSVNEWN
+514 VTLGVNEWN
-523 GVESPQ
+523 EVENPQ
-529 AMIENWEIEKIE
+529 ATVEEWEVSEVEDKT
-541 EKDISEESWADLF
+541 EESWEDLF

>member
-1 MKVKPLLQSIS
+1 MKVKPLLQSIDPS
-12 PYTFLED
+12 NFLSQ
-19 YLQACGVENVDEYLN
+19 YLQALGIQDVDKYLN
-34 AEFEVM
+34 AGLDVM
-40 DSPWD
+40 DNPWD
-45 YPNMKEAVDSLEK
+45 YPNMKEGIERLKK
-58 AINNKEKIG
+58 AIDENESIG
-67 VLIDSDADGNLS
+67 MLVDCDVDGNLS
-79 AALITKFLYRFVED
+79 AALIAKFLLRFTNNLAY
-93 EDIEFFIHTGKG
+93 FFHIGKG
-105 HGLVQSKEEDIVQQ
+105 HGLVQNKEEDIPQQ
-119 VIDSGVSLLIAPD
+119 VLDSGVSLLIAPD

-137 KEQCQWLKSNGVDVL
+137 KAQCQWLKSNGVDVL

-166 IIINHHLGKGLNTS
+166 IIINHHLGEGLNTA

-185 VTHKFVQ
+185 VTHKLIIS
-192 ACAESWDIELGDLYY
+192 CAESWNIDLGDLYY
-207 DLVATSIISDA
+207 DLVATSIISDI

-266 INSLCRGDDQQAKED
+266 INSLCRGNDQQAKMD

-286 IGKGDMDEG
+286 IGKGDMNEG
-295 ISLARKA
+295 VAVARKA

-349 NFGKPALVLRELNS
+349 NFGKPSLVLRELNT

-381 ESKLANCQGHLSAA
+381 ESKLAKCQGHLSAA
-395 GIFLKKSNLNRLIK
+395 GCVVKKSNLNRLIK
-409 WFDALPLDT
+409 WFDALPLDA
-418 DPERQVTAILKPNQV
+418 DPERQVAAILKPSQI
-433 TLPLCHACSDDM
+433 TSSLCHTCSDDM

-450 SEGNK
+450 SDGNK

-465 ETSPSDAQVF
+465 ETSPSDVQVF
-475 VKKTTTLKIVKDGV
+475 VKKTTTVKITKDDV
-489 SFIKFQCDKD
+489 SFLKFQCDD
-499 TASLLQQEHCKVSMI
+499 ETAQLLQRERCKVSMI
-514 VTLSVNEWN
+514 VTLGVNEWN

-529 AMIENWEIEKIE
+529 GTVDSWEVEKVDE
-541 EKDISEESWADLF
+541 DDDDWRDWF

>member
-1 MKVKPLLQSIS
+1 M
-12 PYTFLED
+12 
-19 YLQACGVENVDEYLN
+19 
-34 AEFEVM
+34 
-40 DSPWD
+40 
-45 YPNMKEAVDSLEK
+45 
-58 AINNKEKIG
+58 
-67 VLIDSDADGNLS
+67 SDCDGNLS
-79 AALITKFLYRFVED
+79 AALIVKFLLRFTNNLVYL
-93 EDIEFFIHTGKG
+93 FHVGKG
-105 HGLVQSKEEDIVQQ
+105 HGLVQNKEEDIPQQ
-119 VIDSGVSLLIAPD
+119 VLDSGVSLLIAPD

-137 KEQCQWLKSNGVDVL
+137 APQCQWLKSNGVDV
-152 ILDHHEITTPNPYA
+152 IICDHHEVTTQNPYA
-166 IIINHHLGKGLNTS
+166 IIINHHLGEGLNTA

-185 VTHKFVQ
+185 VTHKF
-192 ACAESWDIELGDLYY
+192 AISCAESCGIDISDLYY
-207 DLVATSIISDA
+207 DLVATSIISDV

-242 ELMFTKFNR
+242 ELMFAKFNR
-251 KGNNPIGVSWGTAPP
+251 KGNNPIGVSWGAAPP
-266 INSLCRGDDQQAKED
+266 INSLCRGDDQQAKID

-286 IGKGDMDEG
+286 VGKGDMDNG
-295 ISLARKA
+295 VSVARKA

-319 DLDQSHKVV
+319 DLDRSHKVM

-381 ESKLANCQGHLSAA
+381 ESKLAKCQGHLSAA

-409 WFDALPLDT
+409 WFDTLPLDT
-418 DPERQVTAILKPNQV
+418 NPERQVTAILKPNQI

-445 VLWGS
+445 VLWGAS
-450 SEGNK
+450 DGNK

-465 ETSPSDAQVF
+465 ETSPSNVQVF
-475 VKKTTTLKIVKDGV
+475 VKKTTTVKITKDGV
-489 SFIKFQCDKD
+489 SFLKFQCDDK
-499 TASLLQQEHCKVSMI
+499 TAQLLQRERCKVAMI
-514 VTLSVNEWN
+514 VTLGVNEWN

-529 AMIENWEIEKIE
+529 AIIDTWEIEKIE
-541 EKDISEESWADLF
+541 EDGFNFDDLF

>member
-1 MKVKPLLQSIS
+1 MKVEPLLQSINS
-12 PYTFLED
+12 STFLQD
-19 YLQACGVENVDEYLN
+19 YLQALGIQDVDKYLN
-34 AEFEVM
+34 ADLSVC

-45 YPNMKEAVDSLEK
+45 YPNMKEGVERLK
-58 AINNKEKIG
+58 RAIDGGEKIG
-67 VLIDSDADGNLS
+67 ILTDCDGDGQLS
-79 AALITKFLYRFVED
+79 AALIVKFLLRFTNNL
-93 EDIEFFIHTGKG
+93 IYFFHIGKG
-105 HGLVQSKEEDIVQQ
+105 HGLVQNKEEDIPQQ
-119 VIDSGVSLLIAPD
+119 VLDSGVSLLIAPD

-137 KEQCQWLKSNGVDVL
+137 APQCQWLKSNGIDV
-152 ILDHHEITTPNPYA
+152 IICDHHEVTTPNPYA
-166 IIINHHLGKGLNTS
+166 IIINHHLGDGLNTA

-185 VTHKFVQ
+185 VTHKF
-192 ACAESWDIELGDLYY
+192 AISCAESWNIDLGDLYY
-207 DLVATSIISDA
+207 DLVATSIISDV

-266 INSLCRGDDQQAKED
+266 INSLCRGDDQQAKID

-286 IGKGDMDEG
+286 IGKGDMDNG
-295 ISLARKA
+295 VSVARKA

-319 DLDQSHKVV
+319 DLDQSHKVM

-363 TTWSGSLRSPVD
+363 TTWSGSLRSPVN

-381 ESKLANCQGHLSAA
+381 ESKLAKCQGHLSAA

-409 WFDALPLDT
+409 WFDALPLDAN
-418 DPERQVTAILKPNQV
+418 PERQVTAILKPNQV

-445 VLWGS
+445 VLWGAS
-450 SEGNK
+450 DGNK

-465 ETSPSDAQVF
+465 ETSPSDVQVF
-475 VKKTTTLKIVKDGV
+475 VKKTTTVKITKDDV
-489 SFIKFQCDKD
+489 SFLKFQCDD
-499 TASLLQQEHCKVSMI
+499 ETAQLLQREKCKVSMI
-514 VTLSVNEWN
+514 VTLGVNEWN
-523 GVESPQ
+523 GAESPQ
-529 AMIENWEIEKIE
+529 GTVESWEISAVE
-541 EKDISEESWADLF
+541 DNGVSEEDWMDLF

>member
-12 PYTFLED
+12 PSNFLSQ
-19 YLQACGVENVDEYLN
+19 YLQALGIQDVDKYLN
-34 AEFEVM
+34 AGLDVM

-45 YPNMKEAVDSLEK
+45 YPNMQEGVERLKK
-58 AINNKEKIG
+58 AIDGGEKIG
-67 VLIDSDADGNLS
+67 VLIDPDVDGQLS
-79 AALITKFLYRFVED
+79 AALITKFLLRFTNNLVY
-93 EDIEFFIHTGKG
+93 FFHVGKG
-105 HGLVQSKEEDIVQQ
+105 HGLVQNKEEDIPQQ
-119 VIDSGVSLLIAPD
+119 VLASGASLVITPD

-137 KEQCQWLKSNGVDVL
+137 ALQCQWLKSNGVDCLV
-152 ILDHHEITTPNPYA
+152 LDHHEVTTPNPYV
-166 IIINHHLGKGLNTS
+166 IIINHHLGEGLNTA

-185 VTHKFVQ
+185 VTQKLVQ
-192 ACAESWDIELGDLYY
+192 SCAESWNIELGDLYY
-207 DLVATSIISDA
+207 DLVATSIISDV

-266 INSLCRGDDQQAKED
+266 INSLCRGDDQQAKMD

-295 ISLARKA
+295 ISIARKA
-302 HNEQSKIVKT
+302 HNEQTKIVKT

-381 ESKLANCQGHLSAA
+381 ESKLAKCQGHLSAA

-409 WFDALPLDT
+409 WFDTLPLDI
-418 DPERQVTAILKPNQV
+418 DPEQKVAAILKPSQI

-445 VLWGS
+445 VLWGA

-465 ETSPSDAQVF
+465 ETSQSDIQVF
-475 VKKTTTLKIVKDGV
+475 VKKTTTVKIVKDDV
-489 SFIKFQCDKD
+489 SFLKFQCDEEK
-499 TASLLQQEHCKVSMI
+499 ARLLQKERCKVAMI
-514 VTLSVNEWN
+514 VTLGVNEWN
-523 GVESPQ
+523 GAESPQ
-529 AMIENWEIEKIE
+529 GMIESWEVEKVEDEGLNWE
-541 EKDISEESWADLF
+541 DLFE

>member
-1 MKVKPLLQSIS
+1 MKVKPLLKSIDPS
-12 PYTFLED
+12 NFLSQ
-19 YLQACGVENVDEYLN
+19 YLQALGIQDVDKYLN
-34 AEFEVM
+34 AGLDVM
-40 DSPWD
+40 DSPLD
-45 YPNMKEAVDSLEK
+45 YPNMKEGVERLRK
-58 AINNKEKIG
+58 AIDNGEKIG
-67 VLIDSDADGNLS
+67 VLIDPDVDGQLS
-79 AALITKFLYRFVED
+79 AALIVKFLLRFTNNLTY
-93 EDIEFFIHTGKG
+93 FFHVGKG
-105 HGLVQSKEEDIVQQ
+105 HGLVQNKEEDIVQQ
-119 VIDSGVSLLIAPD
+119 IIHSEVKLIIIPDAGSNDSG
-132 SSTND
+132 
-137 KEQCQWLKSNGVDVL
+137 QCGILKSVGTDIL
-152 ILDHHEITTPNPYA
+152 ILDHHEISTPNPYA
-166 IIINHHLGKGLNTS
+166 IIINHHLGEGLNTA

-192 ACAESWDIELGDLYY
+192 SCAESWNIDLGDLYY
-207 DLVATSIISDA
+207 DLVATSIISDI

-228 YVKYGFEHI
+228 YIKYGFEHI

-242 ELMFTKFNR
+242 ELMFAKFNR

-266 INSLCRGDDQQAKED
+266 INSLCRGDDQQAKID

-286 IGKGDMDEG
+286 VGKGDMDNG
-295 ISLARKA
+295 VSVARKA

-319 DLDQSHKVV
+319 DLDRNHKVM

-349 NFGKPALVLRELNS
+349 NFGKPALVLREFNS

-381 ESKLANCQGHLSAA
+381 ESKLAKCQGHLSAA

-409 WFDALPLDT
+409 WFDALPLDA
-418 DPERQVTAILKPNQV
+418 DPEHQVTAILKPSQI

-445 VLWGS
+445 VLWGA

-465 ETSPSDAQVF
+465 ETSQSDIQVF
-475 VKKTTTLKIVKDGV
+475 VKKTTTVKITKDNV
-489 SFIKFQCDKD
+489 SFLKFQCDD
-499 TASLLQQEHCKVSMI
+499 ETAQLLQRERCKVAMI
-514 VTLSVNEWN
+514 IKLSVNEWN

-529 AMIENWEIEKIE
+529 AIIDTWEIEKIE
-541 EKDISEESWADLF
+541 EDGFNFDALF